1 MKKIFKEYLFQKH
14 MFVCEN
20 AEAGLAVN
28 EEPHVFE
35 TLFSL
40 ANLFGISIT
49 EGKEL
54 AQKGMIEFA
63 SEMLGK
69 DRS

>member
-35 TLFSL
+35 TLYPWQTCLALASL
-40 ANLFGISIT
+40 RA
-49 EGKEL
+49 
-54 AQKGMIEFA
+54 
-63 SEMLGK
+63 
-69 DRS
+69 RSLRKRG